1 MYLYLN
7 IINDYISH
15 FSEGSIVAHFNLNL
29 RPYDTNQVIN
39 MTEVLE
45 DEIQK
50 KTQQLEKITTIH
62 GYNLTKG
69 YIEKHTSTAISSGK
83 YNKPILFLKLI
94 FISIIKSFV
103 SFVHCLCVCTI
114 FIISVIMGLCGLN
127 HCFSVLISCSY
138 CCMQN

>member
-1 MYLYLN
+1 M
-7 IINDYISH
+7 SH

-50 KTQQLEKITTIH
+50 KTQQLEKITID

-69 YIEKHTSTAISSGK
+69 YIEKNTSTAISSGK
-83 YNKPILFLKLI
+83 
-94 FISIIKSFV
+94 
-103 SFVHCLCVCTI
+103 
-114 FIISVIMGLCGLN
+114 
-127 HCFSVLISCSY
+127 
-138 CCMQN
+138 